1 MYVVVHHQIKNPET
15 AFQRGERLMYGD
27 GAPEQ
32 VHVLQFY
39 PSQDSSKVTCLFEAD
54 SVDSVQGWVD
64 GVLGDSSDNLCY
76 PVADEPAFA
85 ERPLGLAATPKV
97 RT

>member
-1 MYVVVHHQIKNPET
+1 MYVVVQHQIKNPE
-15 AFQRGERLMYGD
+15 ASFQRGVRLMYGD
-27 GAPEQ
+27 GAPKS

-39 PSQDSSKVTCLFEAD
+39 PSQDSTKVTCLFEAD
-54 SVDSVQGWVD
+54 SVESVQGWVD

-76 PVADEPAFA
+76 PVAEEPAFA

>member
-1 MYVVVHHQIKNPET
+1 MYVIVQHEIKNTET
-15 AFQRGERLMYGD
+15 AFQRGERLMYDD
-27 GAPEQ
+27 GAPDQ

-39 PSQDSSKVTCLFEAD
+39 PSQDSTKVTCLFEAD
-54 SVDSVQGWVD
+54 SVESVQGWVD